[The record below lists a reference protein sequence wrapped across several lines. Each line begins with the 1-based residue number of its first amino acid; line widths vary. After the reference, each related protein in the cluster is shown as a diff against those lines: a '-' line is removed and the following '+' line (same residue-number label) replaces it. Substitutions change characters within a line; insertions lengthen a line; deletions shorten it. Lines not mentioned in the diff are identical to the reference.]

1 MDAFRGVVGTLGA
14 LVATGDDDQM
24 REINIG
30 IEGVSLKVD
39 SETFWLASE
48 VPLHVI
54 SSSVVGGDLEETS
67 HILSVRVPADPEQRE
82 YALRRPRAF
91 VRDRAKV
98 LGINGPVVGLIT
110 GLDHDRLQVATYAE
124 GEFKVAALATVGLSH
139 LSAPGRHQ
147 VVYTG
152 EAEVGTINQVI
163 LIDARLAPTAAVRTA
178 TLATEAKTLAL
189 FEAGIKTEG
198 GSPATGTSMD
208 TIVVASTG
216 RGLFSRYAGTA
227 TLVGHLIGQAVFDT
241 VAEGIRLEQEALL
254 NP

>member
-1 MDAFRGVVGTLGA
+1 
-14 LVATGDDDQM
+14 M
-24 REINIG
+24 RDINIG

-39 SETFWLASE
+39 SESFWVASE
-48 VPLHVI
+48 VPLQVV
-54 SSSVVGGDLEETS
+54 SSSVVGGDLKETS

-91 VRDRAKV
+91 VRDRARA
-98 LGINGPVVGLIT
+98 LGINDPVVGLIT

-124 GEFKVAALATVGLSH
+124 GETKVTALATVRLAH

-163 LIDARLAPTAAVRTA
+163 LIDGRLAPTAAVRAA

-189 FEAGIKTEG
+189 FEAGVKTEG

-208 TIVVASTG
+208 TMVVASTG
-216 RGLFSRYAGTA
+216 RGLFSRYAGTS
-227 TLVGHLIGQAVFDT
+227 TLVGHLIGLAVYDA
-241 VAEGIRLEQEALL
+241 VAEGVRLEQAASG